1 MFDYPSQQMTIH
13 MFMTMATILYYA
25 NGNLFQDNMRKWV
38 EIATEALLFLFS
50 CLLQQFMNR
59 AMTEDQGQM
68 ISKLIYGT
76 LVILVLVNVTLLILT
91 VYKGKME
98 KKRTLMLL
106 SNKFSYEIFRK
117 DHLQS
122 AQIKQNK
129 ADMVINSNFV
139 IVADLEVPEDDWFNK
154 GI

>member
-1 MFDYPSQQMTIH
+1 
-13 MFMTMATILYYA
+13 
-25 NGNLFQDNMRKWV
+25 
-38 EIATEALLFLFS
+38 
-50 CLLQQFMNR
+50 
-59 AMTEDQGQM
+59 M